1 MIHGKIKKD
10 LLNKYKNDLF
20 IDISKDLNIISIE
33 KFITILQEES
43 KIYHKLVN
51 ALKLL
56 DYIHEYRKIVSKN
69 INISSQFN
77 EIIQRLILI
86 FRYKTL
92 LKRKDLL
99 LNELEV
105 SEFYKESRNK
115 TAITDLLKKLNESL
129 INNNKKLKF
138 LEEDYLQ
145 RKNQVDQIKTK
156 IEEFNIKIQE
166 FTNQKK
172 QCFNQI
178 NRITR
183 EMAQDTQETKNE
195 SINTGEDSRN
205 NLTNAEKIKN
215 FQNIAKDI
223 QFEITKIKSKKN
235 QTQLKLEELK
245 PIFESYR
252 LDYEKFLDIINNEE
266 KRINELQSELKKE
279 IRDSENT
286 LIGDLDLNHLK
297 SLKPLQVIKEDI
309 EKVDIELEQIII
321 PKEFY
326 NPQNADDLSLII
338 QQLKELDNS
347 IKNHESEL
355 AITVNEKETIN
366 YFEQFTNLENVIN
379 EIESFTNK
387 FLSEINLMT
396 QFRFILNADNK
407 RFFINIKF
415 IRSDKK
421 QVNFEELTTPEKI
434 FFIIVFYISIKLQT
448 KSENIIF
455 SNISILRKYNKAGS
469 IYRTI
474 RKILPLFERDDILSG
489 INLVFILS
497 NLELKKEIKKL
508 KIVLLQ
514 ESDFDVR

>member
-1 MIHGKIKKD
+1 MIHGKIKKG

-20 IDISKDLNIISIE
+20 FEISEDLNIISIE
-33 KFITILQEES
+33 KFIKILQEES
-43 KIYHKLVN
+43 KIYHTLVN
-51 ALKLL
+51 ALKILN
-56 DYIHEYRKIVSKN
+56 YIHEYRKMFSKN
-69 INISSQFN
+69 INISSQCN
-77 EIIQRLILI
+77 EIIQHLILI

-92 LKRKDLL
+92 LKRKNLL
-99 LNELEV
+99 LKELEV
-105 SEFYKESRNK
+105 SEYYKKSRNK

-129 INNNKKLKF
+129 INDNKKLKF

-166 FTNQKK
+166 LTNEKK

-178 NRITR
+178 NKITR
-183 EMAQDTQETKNE
+183 EMTEDTQETKNE
-195 SINTGEDSRN
+195 LNNAGEDSRN

-215 FQNIAKDI
+215 FQNKAKDI
-223 QFEITKIKSKKN
+223 QFEITKIREKKN
-235 QTQLKLEELK
+235 QTQLKLEELN

-252 LDYEKFLDIINNEE
+252 IDYEKVLEIIDNEE

-279 IRDSENT
+279 IRDNKNT
-286 LIGDLDLNHLK
+286 IIEDLDLIHLK

-326 NPQNADDLSLII
+326 NPQNADDLSIII
-338 QQLKELDNS
+338 QQLKDLDDT

-355 AITVNEKETIN
+355 TITVNEKETIKC
-366 YFEQFTNLENVIN
+366 FEQFTKLENAIN
-379 EIESFTNK
+379 EIESLTNK

-396 QFRFILNADNK
+396 QFRFILNDENK
-407 RFFINIKF
+407 RFFIKIKF

-421 QVNFEELTTPEKI
+421 QVNFDGLTTPEKI
-434 FFIIVFYISIKLQT
+434 FFIIVFYISIKLHT

-455 SNISILRKYNKAGS
+455 SNVSILSKYNKAGS

-474 RKILPLFERDDILSG
+474 RKILPLIERDDILSG
-489 INLVFILS
+489 FNLVFIIS
-497 NLELKKEIKKL
+497 NLELKKEIKNL
-508 KIVLLQ
+508 KIKTLQ
-514 ESDFDVR
+514 ES